1 MHQYKHKKIRIFR
14 IKLFR
19 STVCFFLTDTCIGI
33 IKSSGVRK
41 FSPNNKFPDKSS
53 AGLTRLDCNKYF
65 TSESASWAARLFTS
79 VPRRLFWLWSSL
91 FWRCDSSN
99 LPWNSL
105 SCCSSSRS
113 VFSLLDLALR
123 RTSSC
128 DFTSLFSVFKACFSF
143 SNLISSWTL
152 LIWMF

>member
-99 LPWNSL
+99 LPFVAWFGFEEN
-105 SCCSSSRS
+105 
-113 VFSLLDLALR
+113 LLLR
-123 RTSSC
+123 LYLIVLGLQG
-128 DFTSLFSVFKACFSF
+128 LFLLFQ
-143 SNLISSWTL
+143 SN
-152 LIWMF
+152 